1 MRSEILS
8 VGTELLMGQIAN
20 TDAQFL
26 SRELREMGIGVYYHT
41 VVGDNPGRLKAQL
54 TEALSRSDLV
64 ILTGG
69 LGPTPDDLTKE
80 TAAELLGLPLF
91 EDAHEKQV
99 LLDRFESMGRE
110 CTPNN
115 FKQIFFPEGST
126 ILPNPN
132 GTAPG
137 CLIEKDG
144 KIIVILPG
152 PPRELNPMFTD
163 YVKPYL
169 VGRTGG
175 VMLSRFIH
183 VYGIGESAMAYR
195 LGEWLNSTNPTLA
208 TYVGNGDIILRA
220 TATAATKE
228 EAAFQLAPMEQAIQ
242 TLFGENIVSW
252 EGKEMPEVVIDL
264 LRMRGS
270 TVACAESCT
279 GGMIASALV
288 DIPGCSDVF
297 LEGCV
302 TYSNEAKMR
311 RLGVK
316 AETLERYGAVSEPT
330 AREMAEGMRATSGAT
345 YALATTGIAG
355 PGGGTVDKPVGL
367 IYVALAG
374 PKGTRVIERR
384 SNRSRAQNRRGAALD
399 ALDLLRRELEC
410 LNEEY

>member
-41 VVGDNPGRLKAQL
+41 VVGDNPARLKEQIVTSL
-54 TEALSRSDLV
+54 ERSDLL

-80 TAAELLGLPLF
+80 TAAEALGLAMK
-91 EDAHEKQV
+91 EDPASRQE
-99 LLDRFESMGRE
+99 LLARFEMMGRE

-115 FKQIFFPEGST
+115 FKQVWFPEGAK

-137 CLIEKDG
+137 CLLDRDG
-144 KIIVILPG
+144 KIVVILPG

-163 YVKPYL
+163 HVKPYL
-169 VGRTGG
+169 LERAGRIM
-175 VMLSRFIH
+175 VSRFIH
-183 VYGIGESAMAYR
+183 IYGIGESAIAYR
-195 LGEWLNSTNPTLA
+195 LGDLLDSANPTLA
-208 TYVGNGDIILRA
+208 TYVGNGDIVLRA
-220 TATAATKE
+220 TASAAARE
-228 EAAFQLAPMEQAIQ
+228 DAESLLVPMEHKIEK
-242 TLFGENIVSW
+242 LFGDSILSW
-252 EGKEMPEVVIDL
+252 DGREMPEVVLDL
-264 LRMRGS
+264 LKRHGA

-279 GGMIASALV
+279 GGMIASSIV
-288 DIPGCSDVF
+288 DIPGSSDVF

-311 RLGVK
+311 RLGVSAK
-316 AETLERYGAVSEPT
+316 TLELHGAVSEET
-330 AREMAEGMRATSGAT
+330 AREMAEGMRRTSGAT

-355 PGGGTVDKPVGL
+355 PGGGTDTKPVGL
-367 IYVALAG
+367 IYVALAT
-374 PKGTRVIERR
+374 PEGTRVVERR
-384 SNRSRAQNRRGAALD
+384 GNRSRTQNRRGAALE
-399 ALDLLRRELEC
+399 ALDMLRKELEKRS
-410 LNEEY
+410 